1 MLRPFL
7 DADATIT
14 SVSRNYSSS
23 LGCLTSALPLRM
35 RVSNNSLLLLRK
47 RSESLIRFVIFRTTY
62 AQAFGTSGWIPSF
75 RLLRTREP
83 RQSEL
88 NKNHFGANIVV
99 TRGPLSCRDGSYP
112 PYYAANITSR
122 YFFYCKNPQC
132 RLQAKHKGITSQIEI
147 ENLSM
152 LKTKNVKVKD
162 IDVCG
167 TLGAC
172 FLCSQT

>member
-1 MLRPFL
+1 MTGGSMGHDRKGCTHRAKDGDGHAVLVVPSRSVFAHRPP
-7 DADATIT
+7 T
-14 SVSRNYSSS
+14 
-23 LGCLTSALPLRM
+23 P
-35 RVSNNSLLLLRK
+35 K
-47 RSESLIRFVIFRTTY
+47 RSGLRGGSRASACCGPESHGRASSTRKYSLYSVLMGLILAWNIF
-62 AQAFGTSGWIPSF
+62 Q
-75 RLLRTREP
+75 
-83 RQSEL
+83 
-88 NKNHFGANIVV
+88 NHFGANIVV

>member
-35 RVSNNSLLLLRK
+35 
-47 RSESLIRFVIFRTTY
+47 
-62 AQAFGTSGWIPSF
+62 
-75 RLLRTREP
+75 
-83 RQSEL
+83 
-88 NKNHFGANIVV
+88 
-99 TRGPLSCRDGSYP
+99 RGPLSCRDGSYP